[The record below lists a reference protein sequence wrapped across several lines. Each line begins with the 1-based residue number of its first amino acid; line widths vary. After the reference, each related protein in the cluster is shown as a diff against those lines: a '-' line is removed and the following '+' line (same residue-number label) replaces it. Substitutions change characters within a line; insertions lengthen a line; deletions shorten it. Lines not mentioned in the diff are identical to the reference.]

1 MSTPVETNETE
12 LAREWRLE
20 VNMGTDA
27 APDWQLCPGVREF
40 QPSAEPNIE
49 DSSDYDSGGWAGNT
63 KTAQSWELSVT
74 IRRKANKAQKI
85 YHPVHEAIRL
95 ASDEYGEANLV
106 PLRWM
111 NRQGLPEAY
120 EGKAIPTWAPAGGE
134 YSALGEVE
142 ITFTGDGPR
151 TPITNPLAAPETP

>member
-20 VNMGTDA
+20 VNMGTDDV
-27 APDWQLCPGVREF
+27 PDWQLCPGVREF

-49 DSSDYDSGGWAGNT
+49 DSSDYDSDGWAGNT
-63 KTAQSWELSVT
+63 KTAQAWELAVT
-74 IRRKANKAQKI
+74 IRRKANKAQKV
-85 YHPVHEAIRL
+85 YHPVHEAIRA
-95 ASDEYGEANLV
+95 ASDAYGEANLV

-151 TPITNPLAAPETP
+151 TPIDNPLAEEETP